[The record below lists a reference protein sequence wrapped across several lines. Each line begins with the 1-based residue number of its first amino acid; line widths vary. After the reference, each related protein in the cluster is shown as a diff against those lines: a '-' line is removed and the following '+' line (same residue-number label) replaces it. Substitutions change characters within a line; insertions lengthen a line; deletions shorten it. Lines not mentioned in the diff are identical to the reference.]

1 MMRRAIVTTGPC
13 RLPVGGLL
21 SAFLLLAAI
30 GSPASA
36 ATLIITRTGTD
47 RAQGPV
53 LANLFFDGKLI
64 RSLELPKR
72 VRRGSGK
79 DWWVTEP
86 VAVSEKLTGL
96 PPGQY
101 EVHFQAA
108 GYGKIVKNLYVSD
121 ENENEVYTEIG
132 EKGPPTPLHVGGP
145 SLQQVWQLLQK
156 LQEDNSD
163 LQARIKRLEADVNQL
178 KGTASKRY

>member
-1 MMRRAIVTTGPC
+1 VSAA
-13 RLPVGGLL
+13 LL

-30 GSPASA
+30 GNPASA

-64 RSLELPKR
+64 RSLELPNR

-101 EVHFQAA
+101 EVHFQAV
-108 GYGKIVKNLYVSD
+108 GYVRVIKNVYVSD
-121 ENENEVYTEIG
+121 EHETEVYAEIG
-132 EKGPPTPLHVGGP
+132 EKGPPTQIRVGGR
-145 SLQQVWQLLQK
+145 SLQEVWQLVQK

-163 LQARIKRLEADVNQL
+163 LQARVERLEADIGQL
-178 KGTASKRY
+178 KGAASKR